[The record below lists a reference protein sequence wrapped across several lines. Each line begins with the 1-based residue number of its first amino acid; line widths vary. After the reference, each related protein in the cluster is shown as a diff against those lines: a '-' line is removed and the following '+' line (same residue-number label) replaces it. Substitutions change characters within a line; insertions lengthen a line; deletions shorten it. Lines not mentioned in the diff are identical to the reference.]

1 MAAIMRLQ
9 GSAMGRKT
17 PEEPGAD
24 AEPAAAGDPRMA
36 DSVRQSAQ
44 QIWLAGMGA
53 FAKAQQE
60 GTKVFESLVKE
71 GTGFQQRTQAAAEER
86 LGDVASKMAAV
97 ANEMSHKAG
106 ASWDKLES
114 LFETRTAKAMV
125 RLGVPSAQDL
135 AAIAERLDRLE
146 TQVDRLVKRTPKAP
160 ARKAAKSPA
169 TKAPAAATR
178 AGGSRRT
185 TKKTDQAR

>member
-1 MAAIMRLQ
+1 
-9 GSAMGRKT
+9 MGRKT
-17 PEEPGAD
+17 PEEPGQD
-24 AEPAAAGDPRMA
+24 DEPASAGDPRMA

-86 LGDVASKMAAV
+86 FGDVASKMAAV
-97 ANEMSHKAG
+97 ASEVTNKAG

-114 LFETRTAKAMV
+114 LFETRTAKAMG
-125 RLGVPSAQDL
+125 RLGVPTAEDL
-135 AAIAERLDRLE
+135 AAITERLDRVEAQL
-146 TQVDRLVKRTPKAP
+146 DRLVKRSAASSP

-169 TKAPAAATR
+169 AKAPTSATR
-178 AGGSRRT
+178 AGSSRRA
-185 TKKTDQAR
+185 TKKPAAAQDK

>member
-1 MAAIMRLQ
+1 MA
-9 GSAMGRKT
+9 RKT
-17 PEEPGAD
+17 PDD
-24 AEPAAAGDPRMA
+24 AGSDDESAATGDPRMA

-86 LGDVASKMAAV
+86 FGDVASKMAAV
-97 ANEMSHKAG
+97 ASEVTNKAG

-114 LFETRTAKAMV
+114 LFETRTAKAMG
-125 RLGVPSAQDL
+125 RLGVPTAADL
-135 AAIAERLDRLE
+135 AAVTERLSRLE
-146 TQVDRLVKRTPKAP
+146 AQMNSLVKRAPKAP
-160 ARKAAKSPA
+160 PRKAAKSPA
-169 TKAPAAATR
+169 AKAPTSATR
-178 AGGSRRT
+178 AGSSRRA
-185 TKKTDQAR
+185 TKNSAAGQDK